1 MVYQHDLKI
10 SWKTARECKPLIQN
24 LFHKLKEFD
33 FQIYENVSVPTVE
46 LLGRAHEC
54 ALCINIDMT
63 DDILLQTENDSL
75 NMIQSITTGA
85 YNRAYAEID
94 EIVVINLFRNG
105 TQINLR
111 EI

>member
-1 MVYQHDLKI
+1 MVYKHDLKI

-63 DDILLQTENDSL
+63 DDILIQTENDSL

-85 YNRAYAEID
+85 YQRPGEMD
-94 EIVVINLFRNG
+94 EVVIINLYHNG
-105 TQINLR
+105 TTINLR

>member
-10 SWKTARECKPLIQN
+10 SWKTAMECKPLIQN

-63 DDILLQTENDSL
+63 DDILIQTENDSL

-85 YNRAYAEID
+85 YQRPDEID
-94 EIVVINLFRNG
+94 EVVIINLFRNG
-105 TQINLR
+105 TTINLR

>member
-46 LLGRAHEC
+46 LLGKAHAC
-54 ALCINIDMT
+54 ALCINIEMT

-85 YNRAYAEID
+85 YQRPVETD
-94 EIVVINLFRNG
+94 EVVIINLFRNG
-105 TQINLR
+105 TTINLR

>member
-1 MVYQHDLKI
+1 
-10 SWKTARECKPLIQN
+10 
-24 LFHKLKEFD
+24 
-33 FQIYENVSVPTVE
+33 
-46 LLGRAHEC
+46 
-54 ALCINIDMT
+54 MT

-94 EIVVINLFRNG
+94 EVVIINLFHNG

>member
-1 MVYQHDLKI
+1 MVYQHDFKI

-46 LLGRAHEC
+46 LLGRAHAC
-54 ALCINIDMT
+54 ALCINIEMT

-85 YNRAYAEID
+85 YQRPDEID
-94 EIVVINLFRNG
+94 EVVIINLFRNG
-105 TQINLR
+105 TTINLR

>member
-10 SWKTARECKPLIQN
+10 SWKTARECKWLLN
-24 LFHKLKEFD
+24 ELFEKLKESD
-33 FQIYENVSVPTVE
+33 FPIYENVSVPTVE

-54 ALCINIDMT
+54 ALCINIEMT

-85 YNRAYAEID
+85 YQRPDEID
-94 EIVVINLFRNG
+94 EVVIINLFHNG
-105 TQINLR
+105 TTINLR